1 MNTFLRE
8 LEQNAHVYT
17 GRVIGAAIILVLGVL
32 VLRYLVGPLRRL
44 MERGRME
51 PATVSFLAN
60 SVRILVLVVIVL
72 GILQQLGVETT
83 SLLTV
88 LAAGG
93 LAVALSLQS
102 TLSNFA
108 AGLLLLSFRMLR
120 VGDVVEVGSQR
131 GRVAE
136 IYPFH
141 VVLTTDD
148 NETIVVPN
156 VVLTT
161 NGFRNYSALPTRRVQ
176 WSLTL
181 RPGDDLAAA
190 KEALRHRVQAEPR
203 VLREPAPRVF
213 VQQWADD
220 KRVVAVSA
228 WTAVTDSQAVQEDM
242 LEALGEALDV
252 ERRARGESETIAT
265 R

>member
-1 MNTFLRE
+1 MMDTFLRE
-8 LEQNAHVYT
+8 LERNAHVYA
-17 GRVIGAAIILVLGVL
+17 GRIVGAAIIVVLGVGA
-32 VLRYLVGPLRRL
+32 LRYLVGPLRRL

-51 PATVSFLAN
+51 PATISFLAN
-60 SVRILVLVVIVL
+60 SVRVLILVVIVL

-93 LAVALSLQS
+93 LAVALSLQG

-120 VGDVVEVGSQR
+120 VGDVVDVGGQR

-136 IYPFH
+136 IFPFH

-148 NETIVVPN
+148 NQSIVVPN
-156 VVLTT
+156 AVLTAA
-161 NGFRNYSALPTRRVQ
+161 GFRNFSALPTRRVQ

-181 RPGDDLAAA
+181 RPDDPLAAA
-190 KEALRHRVQAEPR
+190 KEALRVRLHADPR
-203 VLREPAPRVF
+203 VLREPGPRVF
-213 VQQWADD
+213 VQEWGDD
-220 KRVVAVSA
+220 KRVMAVFA
-228 WTAVTDSQAVQEDM
+228 WTAVADCQAVQEEM
-242 LEALGEALDV
+242 LEALGQAIDGW
-252 ERRARGESETIAT
+252 RRTRGQPAA
-265 R
+265 